1 MWIAL
6 LVMAAAT
13 SVEPVRIGLTLLM
26 LNRPRPVLQ
35 LMAFLGGGFAMGTT
49 GGLVVLFVFRTA
61 MTESSGLTLPRVQVV
76 IGGLALLTA
85 AVLAVRALTSRSD
98 SPRPDR
104 ARSGPGRFSAR
115 ARRLLHGRSLW
126 VAGTA
131 GLGIALPSLD
141 YLAALAIIVASGTAA
156 STQVAALLTFN
167 VLAFALVEIP
177 LLAFLVAPEATQE
190 FMAALNTW
198 VRQRHPGQVAAVL
211 AIIGGVL
218 CTAGVLGL

>member
-35 LMAFLGGGFAMGTT
+35 LMAFLCGGFVMGTT
-49 GGLVVLFVFRTA
+49 GGLVVLFLLPPSV
-61 MTESSGLTLPRVQVV
+61 TESSGLTLPRVQIV
-76 IGGLALLTA
+76 IGALALLTA
-85 AVLAVRALTSRSD
+85 AVLVVRVLTARPRGMPPAGSD
-98 SPRPDR
+98 SVPV
-104 ARSGPGRFSAR
+104 GFSAR
-115 ARRLLHGRSLW
+115 AQRLLKGRSLW

-131 GLGIALPSLD
+131 GLGIALPSVD
-141 YLAALAIIVASGTAA
+141 YLAALAIIVASGAA
-156 STQVAALLTFN
+156 TSTKVGALLTFN

-177 LLAFLVAPEATQE
+177 LLAYLVAPHATRA
-190 FMAALNTW
+190 FMAALNKW
-198 VRQRHPGQVAAVL
+198 GRQRRPGQVAALL
-211 AIIGGVL
+211 AAVGGVL

>member
-61 MTESSGLTLPRVQVV
+61 LIESSGLTLPRVQVV

-98 SPRPDR
+98 DPRPAR
-104 ARSGPGRFSAR
+104 AASGPGRFSAR
-115 ARRLLHGRSLW
+115 ARRLLSGRSLW

-131 GLGIALPSLD
+131 GFGIALPSLD
-141 YLAALAIIVASGTAA
+141 YLAALAIIVASGAAA

-177 LLAFLVAPEATQE
+177 LLAFLVAPEATRE
-190 FMAALNTW
+190 LMAALNTW
-198 VRQRHPGQVAAVL
+198 VRQRHPGQVAALL
-211 AIIGGVL
+211 AAVGGVL